1 METLGFNKNRDEG
14 IAIARRAVDAD
25 MAGNYAAA
33 IEDYGKATH
42 ELIAGLKD
50 EKNPATQ
57 DKMREKCSEYVARM
71 ETLAAAEPFRSD
83 PIITGFVERIL
94 RAASGQALLHAAASG
109 SVEKVRQLLARG
121 ADKDTRDTGGRTSLM
136 LAAQHGCTDIV
147 LALVDGGADKA
158 LMDQL
163 GRTALR
169 HARLGKHELLVEFL
183 ANGASDA

>member
-1 METLGFNKNRDEG
+1 
-14 IAIARRAVDAD
+14 
-25 MAGNYAAA
+25 MACRLSMRTPWTEVGALAS
-33 IEDYGKATH
+33 
-42 ELIAGLKD
+42 
-50 EKNPATQ
+50 PATSWTESHGHGTSS
-57 DKMREKCSEYVARM
+57 REWQKVLRLPSMALEAAWGARVEDIEA
-71 ETLAAAEPFRSD
+71 ETRG
-83 PIITGFVERIL
+83 T
-94 RAASGQALLHAAASG
+94 SG